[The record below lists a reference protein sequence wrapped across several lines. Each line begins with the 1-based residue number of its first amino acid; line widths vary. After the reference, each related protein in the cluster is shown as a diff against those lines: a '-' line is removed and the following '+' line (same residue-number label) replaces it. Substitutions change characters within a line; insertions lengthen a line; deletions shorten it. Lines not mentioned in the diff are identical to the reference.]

1 MIGPSL
7 SILIS
12 ILCLITNVTCYS
24 QNLDLVEGFY
34 EIIENESK
42 NSRQMFLRGDSSQVY
57 YISER
62 PVVSKHDRKD
72 VQVDKDT
79 NTLYFF
85 FDGQGTRKLLDYTT
99 KHIGGKLGFVY
110 VGSLNEI
117 YTVEEIVDNGIIRF
131 MSGRIY
137 MVKPPSGLVK

>member
-1 MIGPSL
+1 MLRPSK
-7 SILIS
+7 SILF
-12 ILCLITNVTCYS
+12 LTFCLITTITCNA

-34 EIIENESK
+34 EIVEYESR

-62 PVVSKHDRKD
+62 PVVDKHDRKD
-72 VQVDKDT
+72 VKVDKDT

-85 FDGQGTRKLLDYTT
+85 FDELGTRKLLDYTT
-99 KHIGGKLGFVY
+99 NHIGGKLGFVY

-117 YTVEEIVDNGIIRF
+117 YTIEEIVDNGIIRF

-137 MVKPPSGLVK
+137 MAKPPSDLVK